1 MNFFMDG
8 NEESREMDVRGQ
20 GGWTLGK
27 RES

>member
-1 MNFFMDG
+1 MDG
-8 NEESREMDVRGQ
+8 NEELREMDVRGQ